1 MCKLHHRSLLFSC
14 RTTVWRIISLLLCV
28 NYTTDVCSS
37 HTERLS
43 RGSSRAVVYKL
54 HHRTQLYSRRTTVWR
69 ITLAA
74 VVCKLQHRSLLF
86 SRRTTVWRIISL
98 PFVYKLHH
106 RSLLF
111 SHCMTVWRIISLLLC
126 VNYTTDLC
134 SSHAARLSGGSSRC
148 CCV

>member
-1 MCKLHHRSLLFSC
+1 MSALLTLHDCLEDHLAAVVCKLHHRSLLFSRC
-14 RTTVWRIISLLLCV
+14 TTVWRIISLLLCV
-28 NYTTDVCSS
+28 NYTTDLCSS
-37 HTERLS
+37 HVVRLS

-54 HHRTQLYSRRTTVWR
+54 HHRF
-69 ITLAA
+69 
-74 VVCKLQHRSLLF
+74 LLF
-86 SRRTTVWRIISL
+86 SRRTTVCRIISL

-134 SSHAARLSGGSSRC
+134 SSHVARLSGGSSRC